1 MAVETFSEAW
11 QLGWRITARCAWDK
25 REGMKSARPCVYTYD
40 LDLSHAEGATRSKS
54 ASVKGLSS
62 SSGNV
67 YFVFDQFTQVSS
79 AYLGKWSYRLRY

>member
-40 LDLSHAEGATRSKS
+40 LGLKTLIWTRGAPLSN
-54 ASVKGLSS
+54 L
-62 SSGNV
+62 
-67 YFVFDQFTQVSS
+67 
-79 AYLGKWSYRLRY
+79 